1 MMRRETFFD
10 RLCSMEILLQAHQCA
25 RKNKTWYR
33 DVKLV
38 DENPEYFLRR
48 IQNMLLT
55 KSYEVSQYK
64 EEYRLENGKTRH
76 LYKLP
81 YFPDR
86 IIQWAIILVTR
97 EILERKFIYTTFSS
111 IPGRGP
117 VSCMNTVV
125 RDIKHDIEG
134 TKYCL
139 KLDIHHF
146 YESID
151 HMILKSLYFRI
162 FKDEDLL
169 ELIFK
174 IIDSLPPKDGI
185 PIGNFLSQYS
195 GNLFLTPL
203 DHMCKE
209 QLFCKYYYRYMDDIV
224 ILKNDKESLWNILE
238 NIKHWCSE
246 NKLSIKSNYQIFPI
260 DIRGIDF
267 VGYRI
272 FPTHVLIRK
281 RIIKNMKRKVKKIQI
296 HKIKSITHIRGIIAS
311 YNGILKHGNGYQL
324 HQKYLLDIERMLNDG
339 RSQNITEYC

>member
-38 DENPEYFLRR
+38 DETPEYFLRR

-97 EILERKFIYTTFSS
+97 EILESKFIYTTFSS

-117 VSCMNTVV
+117 VSCMNIVV
-125 RDIKHDIEG
+125 HDIKHDIEG

-151 HMILKSLYFRI
+151 HEILKSLYFRI

-174 IIDSLPPKDGI
+174 IIDSLPPEDGI

-203 DHMCKE
+203 DHIARNIGKKE
-209 QLFCKYYYRYMDDIV
+209 I
-224 ILKNDKESLWNILE
+224 
-238 NIKHWCSE
+238 
-246 NKLSIKSNYQIFPI
+246 
-260 DIRGIDF
+260 
-267 VGYRI
+267 
-272 FPTHVLIRK
+272 
-281 RIIKNMKRKVKKIQI
+281 
-296 HKIKSITHIRGIIAS
+296 
-311 YNGILKHGNGYQL
+311 
-324 HQKYLLDIERMLNDG
+324 
-339 RSQNITEYC
+339 